1 MLYATRN
8 SVSLHRTLA
17 NGQLQVYDEDSRS
30 PRASNTSARA
40 GAASESPFSSP
51 PSIPFHQVT
60 HPSNSN
66 ATDNCYVD
74 QPSVCDEPNAVS
86 CTNLAKGVTKACC
99 PRLTTCS
106 NETAATKEYVRCNIQ
121 FADLRRI
128 DQAESS
134 SSSAASS
141 SATPTSS
148 STSGQSTPTTTT
160 TALAVLTTTAAIQ
173 TPLPPPVDSPKGQA
187 SSQSSAS
194 LPAGLIGGAAV
205 GATLGFVS
213 LVLLGYLFF
222 RKQARKKRR
231 QQQQQEE
238 EGAGSTAYPQPHP
251 PLGYS
256 HSQHSHHQGV
266 AQKGH
271 GQLDHSSQAKR
282 EIEYG
287 YQPGVW
293 SGPPVEVD
301 GDVAGRKWEPVEL
314 PSERWQ

>member
-1 MLYATRN
+1 M
-8 SVSLHRTLA
+8 
-17 NGQLQVYDEDSRS
+17 
-30 PRASNTSARA
+30 
-40 GAASESPFSSP
+40 P
-51 PSIPFHQVT
+51 PDPNQR
-60 HPSNSN
+60 N

-134 SSSAASS
+134 SSSSSLSSAAASS

-148 STSGQSTPTTTT
+148 STPGQSTPTATTT
-160 TALAVLTTTAAIQ
+160 GLAVLTTTAAIQ
-173 TPLPPPVDSPKGQA
+173 TPLPPTADSRQGQA
-187 SSQSSAS
+187 SSQSPAS
-194 LPAGLIGGAAV
+194 LPGGLIGGAAV

-222 RKQARKKRR
+222 QKQAKKKRR
-231 QQQQQEE
+231 QQQQQE
-238 EGAGSTAYPQPHP
+238 EGAGSTAYPQPQP
-251 PLGYS
+251 PLEYS

-266 AQKGH
+266 AQKGY
-271 GQLDHSSQAKR
+271 GQFDHSSQAKR

-301 GDVAGRKWEPVEL
+301 GDTAARKWEPVEL
-314 PSERWQ
+314 PSERWK